1 MVARKA
7 HNLETQF
14 ESDVRNLISFVEE
27 DSYFNIIII
36 RFKHRYFLHLLQ

>member
-14 ESDVRNLISFVEE
+14 ESDVRNYISFVVEE
-27 DSYFNIIII
+27 SYFKVFIMVID
-36 RFKHRYFLHLLQ
+36 FGF

>member
-14 ESDVRNLISFVEE
+14 ESDVRNSEPVIGTRTDVSRKIGKMNWEA
-27 DSYFNIIII
+27 
-36 RFKHRYFLHLLQ
+36 Q